1 MNSNPPSTDAAWTR
15 RLNGRFI
22 PVPRPSP
29 HAPRGFTLVELLVVI
44 TIIGILIALLL
55 PAVQA
60 AREAARR
67 LQCQNNLKQLGLA
80 LHNYHETSTSFPA
93 ASQVNIPEHC
103 EGTVNCRGTSLY
115 VVLLPF
121 IEQLGLEGQ
130 YDYNLSWLQWIRAYP
145 EFTNTRL
152 AVYQCPSDDRSQ
164 EYPNSRVYFGVCGGK
179 PPRAGHNWRGE
190 VYIDGLFVM
199 NRWRRIADI
208 RDGTAQTFAIGE
220 SVHPAKW
227 GLGPGYGDEN
237 VGGPV
242 SWWLGGECS
251 KPDCPPSSMS
261 HGRLVRSTKYP
272 INSSLLPMA
281 DNEDNEPPFGSF
293 HSGGTHFAFADGHV
307 GFVNDTI
314 DLAVYRALGSI
325 DGDEMIPGNTY

>member
-1 MNSNPPSTDAAWTR
+1 MRRNPRSTASHS
-15 RLNGRFI
+15 RLS
-22 PVPRPSP
+22 RPL
-29 HAPRGFTLVELLVVI
+29 HGFTLVELLVVI

-80 LHNYHETSTSFPA
+80 LHNYHETWNSFPA
-93 ASQVNIPEHC
+93 ASQVSIPDHC
-103 EGTVNCRGTSLY
+103 TSSTQCRGTPLY
-115 VVLLPF
+115 IVLLPF
-121 IEQLGLEGQ
+121 IEQLGLEDK
-130 YDYNLSWLQWIRAYP
+130 YDYTMAWNVWIYAYP
-145 EFTNTRL
+145 ELRETRL
-152 AVYQCPSDDRSQ
+152 AVYQCPSDDRSR
-164 EYPNSRVYFGVCGGK
+164 EYPSQRVYFGVCGGK
-179 PPRAGHNWRGE
+179 PPREANNWRGE

-199 NRWRRIADI
+199 NRWRRIADV
-208 RDGTAQTFAIGE
+208 RDGTASTFAIGE

-227 GLGPGYGDEN
+227 GMGPGYGDAN

-242 SWWLGGECS
+242 PWWIGDECGQ
-251 KPDCPPSSMS
+251 PDCPPASMS

-293 HSGGTHFAFADGHV
+293 HSGGAHFVFADGHV
-307 GFVNDTI
+307 DFVNDSI
-314 DLAVYRALGSI
+314 DLNVYQALGSI
-325 DGDEMIPGNTY
+325 DGGETIPGDTY

>member
-1 MNSNPPSTDAAWTR
+1 MGENAATDKHENGNSQIRNPKP
-15 RLNGRFI
+15 
-22 PVPRPSP
+22 
-29 HAPRGFTLVELLVVI
+29 GFTLVELLVVI

-67 LQCQNNLKQLGLA
+67 LQCCNNLKQLGLA
-80 LHNYHETSTSFPA
+80 LHNYHETATSFPA

-103 EGTVNCRGTSLY
+103 AGTVNCRGTSLY
-115 VVLLPF
+115 VTLLPF
-121 IEQLGLEGQ
+121 IEQLGLEGK
-130 YDYNLSWLQWIRAYP
+130 YDHNMSWMEWTVAYYELS
-145 EFTNTRL
+145 NTRL

-179 PPRAGHNWRGE
+179 PPSAASNWLGE

-251 KPDCPPSSMS
+251 KPDCSPSRMF
-261 HGRLVRSTKYP
+261 HGRLVRGTKYP

-281 DNEDNEPPFGSF
+281 DNEENESPFGSF
-293 HSGGTHFAFADGHV
+293 HSGGTHFVFADGHV
-307 GFVNDTI
+307 AFVNDSI
-314 DLAVYRALGSI
+314 DLNVYQALGSI
-325 DGDEMIPGNTY
+325 DGGEMIPGNTY